1 MGRTSVFA
9 EGKNLAI
16 GRIHSGRLEFNGG
29 APRGAQAPLGPAGP
43 GSRRG
48 FWESFVNKAGQK
60 APVPP
65 RMGAQSAGNGGETAG
80 LAAAFF
86 HKSGLIGE
94 NSHTGEKKNAPVPA
108 VGTRAKLRFVVPPKF
123 KGRLPAGGATLL
135 PSSSWYGERAVDVS
149 IPAPPLS
156 FHSPV
161 PGRFQP
167 GRPSL
172 CGGGAILLRYLRGS
186 SIVCILPAKVKVWKG
201 GFPCLRGRRGQ
212 GRHGLRWPKA
222 WYGD

>member
-9 EGKNLAI
+9 FGKNLAI
-16 GRIHSGRLEFNGG
+16 GRIHSGRFEFNGG

-48 FWESFVNKAGQK
+48 FLESFVDKIRPESLCS
-60 APVPP
+60 APYG
-65 RMGAQSAGNGGETAG
+65 GAKRRKRRGIVG

-86 HKSGLIGE
+86 HRSGLFGE
-94 NSHTGEKKNAPVPA
+94 NSHAGEKKNAPVPA

-172 CGGGAILLRYLRGS
+172 CGGGVILLRYLRGS

-201 GFPCLRGRRGQ
+201 RFPCLRGCRGQ
-212 GRHGLRWPKA
+212 GRHGLRWPEA
-222 WYGD
+222 WCGD

>member
-9 EGKNLAI
+9 KGKNLAI
-16 GRIHSGRLEFNGG
+16 GRIHSGRFDFNGG
-29 APRGAQAPLGPAGP
+29 APRGARASLGQQVHEAGEGSGSHLLIKRGKKHVFRPLWRCKVP
-43 GSRRG
+43 G
-48 FWESFVNKAGQK
+48 KARKDRFSGDI
-60 APVPP
+60 PP
-65 RMGAQSAGNGGETAG
+65 IFCS
-80 LAAAFF
+80 
-86 HKSGLIGE
+86 IGE
-94 NSHTGEKKNAPVPA
+94 NSHAGTKKNAPVPA

-123 KGRLPAGGATLL
+123 KGRFPAGGATLL

-172 CGGGAILLRYLRGS
+172 CGGGVILLRYLRGS

-212 GRHGLRWPKA
+212 GRRRLRWTEA